1 MTGAR
6 PRRKR
11 LGLPSSRI
19 SALALSGEYVRARQA
34 MVSLYAARAAAIV
47 ACVRP
52 CERAAAIAALRAEEA
67 SALRNFSREWH
78 ARRRANRRSFTK
90 ASVEIARRRLQAR
103 RPRRVRP
110 HRRPNFDR

>member
-11 LGLPSSRI
+11 LRLPSCRI

-34 MVSLYAARAAAIV
+34 MLSLFAARAAAIM
-47 ACVRP
+47 ACLRP
-52 CERAAAIAALRAEEA
+52 SERGAAITALRAEEA
-67 SALRNFSREWH
+67 SALRNLSREWR
-78 ARRRANRRSFTK
+78 ARRRANRRSFAK
-90 ASVEIARRRLQAR
+90 ASVEIVRRWPQAL

-110 HRRPNFDR
+110 QRRPNFDR